1 VNELT
6 FKHRALLYLYSTPH
20 LVGCVAALAG
30 FGLYFGGIIEAG
42 WWAIVA
48 GLYVAGVLVT
58 PRSDTVERLARAE
71 FSEATLRDHLDS
83 LIKTAKGRVPLEA
96 GSHLESI
103 REHAELLLPKLK
115 ELAERGALSITV
127 HHDAVQ
133 MLTRYLP
140 DTLNGFL
147 RIPPAYFRLHPD
159 ESIAAEKELLEQLGL
174 LEDNFA
180 RAVKEAFAEDV
191 ATLQVQGRFL
201 TEKFTLAPQG

>member
-1 VNELT
+1 VNELA
-6 FKHRALLYLYSTPH
+6 FKHRAMLYLYSTPH

-30 FGLYFGGIIEAG
+30 FGLFFGGIIDAW

-48 GLYVAGVLVT
+48 GLYAGGVLVT
-58 PRSDTVERLARAE
+58 PSSDIVERLARAE
-71 FSEATLRDHLDS
+71 FSEATLREHLDS
-83 LIKTAKGRVPLEA
+83 LIRTAKGRVPMEA
-96 GSHLESI
+96 GKHLESI

-140 DTLNGFL
+140 DTLNSYL
-147 RIPPAYFRLHPD
+147 RIPTAYFRLHPD
-159 ESIAAEKELLEQLGL
+159 ESAMAQKELLEQLSL
-174 LEDNFA
+174 LEDNLA
-180 RAVKEAFAEDV
+180 CAVKEAFSEDV

-201 TEKFTLAPQG
+201 TEKFSFAPH

>member
-1 VNELT
+1 VNDLA
-6 FKHRALLYLYSTPH
+6 FKHRMLLYLYSTPH

-30 FGLYFGGIIEAG
+30 FGLYFGGIIDAW
-42 WWAIVA
+42 WWAIVP
-48 GLYVAGVLVT
+48 GLYAGGVLVT

-71 FSEATLRDHLDS
+71 FSEATLRDHLDA

-96 GSHLESI
+96 GKHMEGI

-115 ELAERGALSITV
+115 ELAERGTLSISV

-140 DTLNGFL
+140 DTLNGYL
-147 RIPPAYFRLHPD
+147 RIPTAYFRLHPE
-159 ESIAAEKELLEQLGL
+159 ESVTAQKELLEQLRL
-174 LEDNFA
+174 LEESFA
-180 RAVKEAFAEDV
+180 RAVKEAFSEDV

-201 TEKFTLAPQG
+201 TEKFSLAPQ